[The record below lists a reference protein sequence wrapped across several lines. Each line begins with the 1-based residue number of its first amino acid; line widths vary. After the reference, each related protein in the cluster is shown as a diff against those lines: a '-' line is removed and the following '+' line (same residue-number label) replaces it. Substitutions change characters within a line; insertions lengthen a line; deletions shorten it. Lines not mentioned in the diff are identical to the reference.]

1 MFFSIII
8 PVFNR
13 PDEIVELLE
22 SISLQENILFEVIV
36 VEDGSTL
43 TCKER
48 IAPFNERINLSY
60 VFQENTGQGFARNR
74 GISLAKGDFFIFFD
88 SDCVLPKG
96 YLVKLYRAIQSR
108 NLDAFGGPDDAGE
121 GFSAFQK
128 AMNFSMTSFWTTGG
142 IRGKMKDPSK
152 FQARGFNM
160 GFSRKVFDRVGG
172 FIDPNMAE
180 DIEISLRIKKA
191 GFRLELVQEA
201 YVFHHRKNTFV
212 SFLRQSFQFGRNRVH
227 ISTYHPDAV
236 QFVHVLPVLFL
247 LGLFAIP
254 LVSLLSPAL
263 FPILVGV
270 YLCWGLGVVISS
282 TWGNRSILVGTLA
295 FVTSVGQLAAYGAGF
310 LRQWLYK

>member
-22 SISLQENILFEVIV
+22 SISLQEGVPFEVIV
-36 VEDGSTL
+36 VEDGSTIP
-43 TCKER
+43 CKER
-48 IAPFNERINLSY
+48 IDPYCERINLIY
-60 VFQENTGQGFARNR
+60 VFQENTGQGYARNK

-96 YLVKLYRAIQSR
+96 YLITLYRAILSR

-121 GFSAFQK
+121 GFSVFQK

-142 IRGKMKDPSK
+142 IRGKLKDPSK

-180 DIEISLRIKKA
+180 DIEISMRIKKA
-191 GFRLELVQEA
+191 GFRLELVKEA
-201 YVFHHRKNTFV
+201 YVIHHRKNTFV
-212 SFLRQSFQFGRNRVH
+212 SFLKQSFQFGRNRVH

-247 LGLFAIP
+247 LGLLAMP
-254 LVSLLSPAL
+254 LVSLLIPAL
-263 FPILVGV
+263 FPIFGGV
-270 YLCWGLGVVISS
+270 YIFWGLGVLISS
-282 TWGNRSILVGTLA
+282 TLANRSILVGILA
-295 FVTSVGQLAAYGAGF
+295 FATSVGQLAAYGAGF
-310 LRQWLYK
+310 LRQWFYN